1 MTTIPAL
8 HPDTTGLVQYFE
20 GLELSAYRCPAGV
33 WTIGYGHTKGV
44 RDGETITKA
53 VAERLLASD
62 LAAAAAD
69 VAKLVTVPLTDAQRG
84 ALASFVFNLGAANFK
99 GSTLR
104 RLLNKG
110 DIAGAAGQF
119 ERWVYAT
126 VKGKKERL
134 PGLVTR
140 RAAEE
145 ALFRGGDWRA
155 AIPADA
161 APAPVAQKVEAAP
174 VPVPLIRSAPTLA
187 GTATLTLGGIAGL
200 IDALGPAGE
209 LGAQAIGLAQQVQG
223 TAAQV
228 QAVAEQVATAQGQVA
243 GAVAAVQAI
252 GAGPSVS
259 SLLLGGGLL
268 LTLGLQVWERLRASR

>member
-8 HPDTTGLVQYFE
+8 HPDTSALVQHFE
-20 GLELSAYRCPAGV
+20 GLKLTAYRCPAGV
-33 WTIGYGHTKGV
+33 WTIGYGHTGDV
-44 RDGETITKA
+44 REGQVITAA

-62 LAAAAAD
+62 LAAAAAA
-69 VAKLVTVPLTDAQRG
+69 VAKLVTVPLTDDQRG
-84 ALASFVFNLGAANFK
+84 ALASFVFNVGASNFK

-110 DIAGAAGQF
+110 DIEGAAGEF
-119 ERWVYAT
+119 GRWVYAT
-126 VKGKKERL
+126 VKGKKEKL

-145 ALFRGGDWRA
+145 ALFRGVDW
-155 AIPADA
+155 IDVLSPGA

-174 VPVPLIRSAPTLA
+174 APVALVRSAPALA

-209 LGAQAIGLAQQVQG
+209 LGAQAVGLAQQVAG

-259 SLLLGGGLL
+259 TLLLGGGLL
-268 LTLGLQVWERLRASR
+268 VTLGLQVWERLRSSR

>member
-1 MTTIPAL
+1 MSTIPAL
-8 HPDTTGLVQYFE
+8 HPDTTGLVQHFE
-20 GLELSAYRCPAGV
+20 GLKLSAYRCPAGV

-44 RDGETITKA
+44 REGEVITAA

-84 ALASFVFNLGAANFK
+84 ALASFVFNLGAGAFK
-99 GSTLR
+99 GSTLL
-104 RLLNKG
+104 RLLNQG
-110 DIAGAAGQF
+110 DIEGAAGQF

-126 VKGKKERL
+126 VKGKKVKL

-155 AIPADA
+155 AVPAGA
-161 APAPVAQKVEAAP
+161 APAPIAQKVEAAP
-174 VPVPLIRSAPTLA
+174 VPVPLVRSAPALA
-187 GTATLTLGGIAGL
+187 GTATLGLGTVAAL
-200 IDALGPAGE
+200 LDALGPVGDV
-209 LGAQAIGLAQQVQG
+209 GAQAVGLAQQVAG

-259 SLLLGGGLL
+259 TLLLGGGLL
-268 LTLGLQVWERLRASR
+268 VTLGLQVWERLRSSR